1 MAVNAEATAREGTE
15 GKFFTLFVD
24 DVEHRVEQE
33 SLTGAQIM
41 ALARIPLEVGLI
53 LIEEDGTQR
62 TFGAD
67 EVFTF
72 TGPGRRFKR
81 APRFKRG

>member
-1 MAVNAEATAREGTE
+1 MAINTETTRDKGAE

-24 DVEHRVEQE
+24 DVEYRVQQD

-41 ALARIPLEVGLI
+41 ALASIPLEVGLI
-53 LIEEDGTQR
+53 LTEEDGTQR
-62 TFGAD
+62 AFGAD

-72 TGPGRRFKR
+72 EGPGRRFKR

>member
-1 MAVNAEATAREGTE
+1 MAIDAETAKGKGT
-15 GKFFTLFVD
+15 GGQFFTLFID
-24 DVEHRVEQE
+24 DVEYRVQEE

-41 ALARIPLEVGLI
+41 GLANIPLEVGLV

-62 TFGAD
+62 SFGAD

-72 TGPGRRFKR
+72 EGPGRRFKK

>member
-1 MAVNAEATAREGTE
+1 MAIDAETAKDKGTE
-15 GKFFTLFVD
+15 GKFFTLFID
-24 DVEHRVEQE
+24 DMEYRVQQE

-41 ALARIPLEVGLI
+41 GLANIPLEVGLV

-62 TFGAD
+62 SFGAD

-72 TGPGRRFKR
+72 EGPGRRFKK